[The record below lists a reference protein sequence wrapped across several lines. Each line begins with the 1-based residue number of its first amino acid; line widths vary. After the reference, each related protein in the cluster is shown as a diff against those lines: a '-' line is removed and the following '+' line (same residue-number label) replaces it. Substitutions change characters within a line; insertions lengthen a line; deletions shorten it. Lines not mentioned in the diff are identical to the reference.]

1 MTHSIS
7 DVEEEEE
14 SKTIEGQMQPPH
26 LRKSGNM
33 SLVNYATKM
42 LLPVMASWLYLISSL
57 PSKSLPSM
65 IKILYKSVCA
75 KLNFQVKPQHLTLPL
90 SRAFVNHINILFYLR
105 IYVWCRMYLCLPCM
119 LTLCLSSA

>member
-14 SKTIEGQMQPPH
+14 SKTIERQMQPPH

-42 LLPVMASWLYLISSL
+42 LLPVMSSWLYLISSL
-57 PSKSLPSM
+57 LSKSLPSV
-65 IKILYKSVCA
+65 IKIYIKVCVQ
-75 KLNFQVKPQHLTLPL
+75 N
-90 SRAFVNHINILFYLR
+90 
-105 IYVWCRMYLCLPCM
+105 
-119 LTLCLSSA
+119 